1 MRWSK
6 PARPD
11 RRPTASL
18 HRFVDASRPLV
29 FAHRGGSGLAPENTL
44 AAFDHGLSLGAD
56 GLELDVHLSRDGHVV
71 VHHDERLERTTN
83 GAGPIAA
90 RSVEELAR
98 LDAGYRFCRDGDFP
112 FRGRGFSVPALG
124 QVLDRYA
131 QARIVIELKNGT
143 EALARATLQDVRKA
157 DALDRVCFAS
167 EHVSGL
173 RVIRALEPRAATSA
187 AREEIRRALYRA
199 WLGWPI
205 GRRPFVAFQVPEVVG
220 AIRIVS
226 PRFVRAAH
234 RAGLVVQV
242 WTVDSA
248 DDMRRLLQWGV
259 DGIISDRPDVAV
271 TVLQEW
277 VERGRAPSRFP

>member
-1 MRWSK
+1 M
-6 PARPD
+6 
-11 RRPTASL
+11 ASL

-44 AAFDHGLSLGAD
+44 AAFDHGLSLGAE

-90 RSVEELAR
+90 CSVEELAE

-124 QVLDRYA
+124 QVLDRYP
-131 QARIVIELKNGT
+131 QARIIIELKNGT
-143 EALARATLQDVRKA
+143 EALARATLEDVRKA
-157 DALDRVCFAS
+157 NALDRVCFGS

-173 RVIRALEPRAATSA
+173 RVIRALEPGAATSA

-205 GRRPFVAFQVPEVVG
+205 GRRNFVAFQVPEVVG

-242 WTVDSA
+242 WTVDRA
-248 DDMRRLLQWGV
+248 EDIRRLLQWGV

-271 TVLQEW
+271 ATLREW
-277 VERGRAPSRFP
+277 MGRKAQGSGLMA